1 MKNLGFGYSS
11 RQACPETSRRG
22 AKETSRKGIKSAS
35 SVEAVWGDKVK
46 PIAIS
51 NKAYTQDPRKWLN
64 ENVKPVWEN

>member
-1 MKNLGFGYSS
+1 
-11 RQACPETSRRG
+11 
-22 AKETSRKGIKSAS
+22 
-35 SVEAVWGDKVK
+35 VEAVWGDKVK